1 MLSKTSSVH
10 AVSTVLQLN
19 SRPRLWR
26 PNITGDGSRSLQAE
40 GGGQQ
45 MLWLNEDNQVLVLQ
59 LSQSDKWFKQAGVI
73 TSGAANTTAKDGAK
87 HTVTTTDTAIA
98 FKKVSKWVLQM
109 TLNCWKWEKR
119 IKNLQKL

>member
-45 MLWLNEDNQVLVLQ
+45 MLWLDEVNDNQVPVLQ

-73 TSGAANTTAKDGAK
+73 GKGGMS
-87 HTVTTTDTAIA
+87 TTDTGIA
-98 FKKVSKWVLQM
+98 FKKVSKWVASF
-109 TLNCWKWEKR
+109 
-119 IKNLQKL
+119 KLF